1 MDKTEIIS
9 HFKSTGAFLDG
20 HFLLTSGRHS
30 NKYFEKFTLLSNP
43 DVVDKLCKP
52 IYSMY
57 KHKKIDVVL
66 GAATGGIILAYELGK
81 QFNTKGFFAERVNG
95 ELKFRRGF
103 TLRKDQKV
111 LLVDDVVTTGGSV
124 FELINL
130 TKTTGANISGIAVMF
145 DRANGEIDFGYPF
158 FALHSE
164 KIESW
169 DQGECPQ
176 CMALIPLTKRGST
189 GKQKTI

>member
-1 MDKTEIIS
+1 MDKSEIIS
-9 HFKSTGAFLDG
+9 YFKSTGALLDG

-43 DVVDKLCKP
+43 DVVDKLCKS
-52 IYSMY
+52 IYSIY
-57 KHKKIDVVL
+57 KDQKIDIVL

-81 QFNTKGFFAERVNG
+81 QLRTKGIFAERVNG
-95 ELKFRRGF
+95 KLEFRRGF
-103 TLRKDQKV
+103 SLGKDQRI

-130 TKTTGANISGIAVMF
+130 TETIGANIIGIAVMF
-145 DRANGEIDFGYPF
+145 DRTKGEIDFRYPL

-169 DQGECPQ
+169 KQEECPQ
-176 CMALIPLTKRGST
+176 CIQHIPLTKRGST
-189 GKQKTI
+189 GK

>member
-1 MDKTEIIS
+1 MDKPEIIS
-9 HFKSTGAFLDG
+9 YFKSTGALLEG

-43 DVVDKLCKP
+43 DVVDKLCKS
-52 IYSMY
+52 IYSIY
-57 KHKKIDVVL
+57 KHQEIDIVL

-81 QFNTKGFFAERVNG
+81 QLNTKGIFAERVNG
-95 ELKFRRGF
+95 ELEFRRGF
-103 TLRKDQKV
+103 SLGKDQRI

-124 FELINL
+124 FELISL
-130 TKTTGANISGIAVMF
+130 TQSTGANIIGIAVMF
-145 DRANGEIDFGYPF
+145 DRTNGEIDFRYPF

-169 DQGECPQ
+169 EQEECPQ
-176 CMALIPLTKRGST
+176 CIQHIPLTKRGST

>member
-1 MDKTEIIS
+1 MDSTEIIS
-9 HFKSTGAFLDG
+9 YFKSTGALLDG
-20 HFLLTSGRHS
+20 HFQLTSGRHS

-43 DVVDKLCKP
+43 DVVDKLSKP
-52 IYSMY
+52 IYSIY
-57 KHKKIDVVL
+57 KDQKIDIVL

-81 QFNTKGFFAERVNG
+81 QLGTKGIFAERVNG
-95 ELKFRRGF
+95 KLKFRRGF
-103 TLRKDQKV
+103 SLGKDQRI

-130 TKTTGANISGIAVMF
+130 TENIGANIIGIAVMF
-145 DRANGEIDFGYPF
+145 DRTNGEIDFRYPF

-169 DQGECPQ
+169 KQEECPQ
-176 CMALIPLTKRGST
+176 CIQHIPLTKRGST
-189 GKQKTI
+189 GK

>member
-1 MDKTEIIS
+1 MVSSEIIS
-9 HFKSTGAFLDG
+9 YFKSTGALLDG
-20 HFLLTSGRHS
+20 HFQLTSGRHS

-43 DVVDKLCKP
+43 DVVDKLCKS
-52 IYSMY
+52 IYSIY
-57 KHKKIDVVL
+57 KDQKIDIVL

-81 QFNTKGFFAERVNG
+81 QLSTKGIFAERVNG
-95 ELKFRRGF
+95 KLEFRRGF
-103 TLRKDQKV
+103 SLEKDQRI

-130 TKTTGANISGIAVMF
+130 TETIGAHIIGIAVMF
-145 DRANGEIDFGYPF
+145 DRASGNIDFQYPF

-169 DQGECPQ
+169 EQEECPQ
-176 CMALIPLTKRGST
+176 CIQHIPLTKRGST
-189 GKQKTI
+189 GK

>member
-1 MDKTEIIS
+1 MDRSEIIS
-9 HFKSTGAFLDG
+9 YFKSTGALLDG

-57 KHKKIDVVL
+57 KHQKIDIVL

-81 QFNTKGFFAERVNG
+81 QLNTKGIFAERMNG
-95 ELKFRRGF
+95 ELEFRRGF
-103 TLRKDQKV
+103 SLGKDQRI

-124 FELINL
+124 FELISL
-130 TKTTGANISGIAVMF
+130 TQSTGANIIGIAVMF
-145 DRANGEIDFGYPF
+145 DRTNGEIDFRYPF

-169 DQGECPQ
+169 EEEDCPQ
-176 CMALIPLTKRGST
+176 CVERIPLTKRGST
-189 GKQKTI
+189 GK

>member
-1 MDKTEIIS
+1 MDKSEIIS
-9 HFKSTGAFLDG
+9 YFKSTGALLDG

-43 DVVDKLCKP
+43 NVVDNLCKS
-52 IYSMY
+52 IYSIY
-57 KHKKIDVVL
+57 KHQKIDIVL

-81 QFNTKGFFAERVNG
+81 QLNTKGIFAERVNG
-95 ELKFRRGF
+95 ELEFRRGF
-103 TLRKDQKV
+103 SLGKDQRI

-124 FELINL
+124 FELISL
-130 TKTTGANISGIAVMF
+130 TQSTGANIIGIAVMF
-145 DRANGEIDFGYPF
+145 DRTNGEIDFRYPF

-169 DQGECPQ
+169 EEEDCPQ
-176 CMALIPLTKRGST
+176 CVQRIPLTKRGST
-189 GKQKTI
+189 GK

>member
-1 MDKTEIIS
+1 
-9 HFKSTGAFLDG
+9 
-20 HFLLTSGRHS
+20 
-30 NKYFEKFTLLSNP
+30 
-43 DVVDKLCKP
+43 
-52 IYSMY
+52 MY

-103 TLRKDQKV
+103 TLRKNQKV

-130 TKTTGANISGIAVMF
+130 TKSTGANISGIAVMF

-169 DQGECPQ
+169 DQEECPQ

>member
-43 DVVDKLCKP
+43 DVVDKLCKS
-52 IYSMY
+52 IYSIY
-57 KHKKIDVVL
+57 KHQEIDIVL
-66 GAATGGIILAYELGK
+66 GVATGGIILAYELGK
-81 QFNTKGFFAERVNG
+81 QLNTKGFFAERVNG

-130 TKTTGANISGIAVMF
+130 TKSTGANISGIAVMF

-169 DQGECPQ
+169 DQEECPQ
-176 CMALIPLTKRGST
+176 CMQRIPLTKRGST